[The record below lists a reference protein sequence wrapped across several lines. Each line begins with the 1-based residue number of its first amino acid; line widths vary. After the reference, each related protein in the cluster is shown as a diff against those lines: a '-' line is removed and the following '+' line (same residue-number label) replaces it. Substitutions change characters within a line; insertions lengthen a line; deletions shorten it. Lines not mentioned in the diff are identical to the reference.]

1 MPQVARTLEIA
12 APPSAVWVWFTTPE
26 NLRRWLA
33 PDLDI
38 DLREGGAYR
47 LLGPD
52 ERTWISG
59 TVLELV
65 PEGRLVLS
73 WLEEDAGWL
82 HPGRLVIELTAVRA
96 GTLVTLVHDGFAGI
110 GKLGWQGVM
119 EAYERGGDKHR
130 VLQRLAAVAMSVG
143 PAVEVR

>member
-1 MPQVARTLEIA
+1 MPHVARSLEIA
-12 APPSAVWVWFTTPE
+12 APPSAVWTWFTTPE

-33 PDLDI
+33 PNLDI

-52 ERTWISG
+52 QQTWISG

-73 WLEEDAGWL
+73 WLEEDAGWV
-82 HPGRLVIELTAVRA
+82 HPGRLVIELTAVPA
-96 GTLVTLVHDGFAGI
+96 GTLVSLVHDGFAGI
-110 GKLGWQGVM
+110 GKAGWQGVLD
-119 EAYERGGDKHR
+119 AYERGADKHQ
-130 VLQRLAAVAMSVG
+130 VLQRLAAVAT
-143 PAVEVR
+143 PAESGARVR